1 LLGLRPIELA
11 HTHTGRN
18 ITDRVYMV
26 VDDFGIS
33 DKIFS
38 IVLDNASANKTTVFV
53 LKPVFL
59 LILVICCL

>member
-1 LLGLRPIELA
+1 
-11 HTHTGRN
+11 
-18 ITDRVYMV
+18 MV